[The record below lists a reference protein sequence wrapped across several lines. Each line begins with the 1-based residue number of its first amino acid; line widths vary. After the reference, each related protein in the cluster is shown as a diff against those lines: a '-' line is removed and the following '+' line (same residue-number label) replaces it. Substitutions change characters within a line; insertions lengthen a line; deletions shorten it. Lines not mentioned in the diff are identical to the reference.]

1 MHEAERSNKEDY
13 HRVRRE
19 QAAGHTERLS
29 QSPCA
34 IFESVFSGQGV
45 TRTMSAHL
53 INSICR
59 VGSPCVIPVMD
70 VEMQKFILKHCV
82 LTNHSSSSV
91 HTRSPVLTTSVRSQD
106 ASNSFVA
113 TTFTST
119 FWHYFCTCNV
129 STSSRRISSRL
140 EEDLR

>member
-70 VEMQKFILKHCV
+70 VEMQKFILKLLCTHKPLV
-82 LTNHSSSSV
+82 LIRPYAFTCLDHVRTVAGRKQLFRCNH
-91 HTRSPVLTTSVRSQD
+91 L
-106 ASNSFVA
+106 
-113 TTFTST
+113 
-119 FWHYFCTCNV
+119 YFDILALLLHVQC
-129 STSSRRISSRL
+129 
-140 EEDLR
+140 EH